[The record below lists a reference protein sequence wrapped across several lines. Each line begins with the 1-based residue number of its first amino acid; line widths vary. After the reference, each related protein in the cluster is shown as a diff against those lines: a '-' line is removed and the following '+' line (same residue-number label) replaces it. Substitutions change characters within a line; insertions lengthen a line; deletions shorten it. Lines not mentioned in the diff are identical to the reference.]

1 MVLLQSNI
9 CLPAQPYL
17 LLPDRTR
24 YYLSYAHVQDKG
36 KVLDMGPTWSPKDG
50 FGLCCGFPVDGY
62 ENNGISNGTSGGS
75 AISPSGW
82 LFNICNET
90 SRCADHSP
98 AFPLAQWFIRLWDV
112 SAYYPV
118 VISLL
123 FMAHPDGCRHTPHP
137 CRA

>member
-1 MVLLQSNI
+1 MRFYITLGTCFN
-9 CLPAQPYL
+9 
-17 LLPDRTR
+17 
-24 YYLSYAHVQDKG
+24 YAHVQDKG

-112 SAYYPV
+112 SV
-118 VISLL
+118 KLSTCTRC
-123 FMAHPDGCRHTPHP
+123 AHQSG
-137 CRA
+137 